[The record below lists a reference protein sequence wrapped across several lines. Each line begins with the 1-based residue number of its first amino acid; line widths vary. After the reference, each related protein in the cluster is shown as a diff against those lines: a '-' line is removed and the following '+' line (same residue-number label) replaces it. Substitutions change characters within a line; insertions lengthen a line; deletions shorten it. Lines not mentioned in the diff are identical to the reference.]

1 MPPKACPRGARRRAP
16 ARSAGALLAAALLA
30 SVPTGAQEPAA
41 RTPGAPSG
49 APATAA
55 QPAPSATA
63 PLRFT
68 VTHRGPTVP
77 WQLELT
83 NAGAA
88 PVALFADPRLLW
100 FEVKVPGKKGLVT
113 CQLPEAVFPD
123 APDPAS
129 ALLLAPGESVTH
141 RFDPRLYCFG
151 DSGQTVLVPGAQIAP
166 RFGWPEQ
173 RRTRWVAGRR
183 VEEVVDT
190 PPHVAHVLDPAAARS
205 LPKDAPPPDV
215 RDHALATVKV
225 LRSDGFALGS
235 EYAAWARARLPS
247 EPAPAGPLQLTLKQ
261 GSDAEAERMATVQ
274 LELRNRGT
282 EPRFVYF
289 RRELVSFE
297 VVGPTGLTECDPEPD
312 RRSPD
317 RQAYERLAPGQS
329 VTVHNRLVELCPRGT
344 FGVPGLY
351 LVHAR
356 FDATHDG
363 AEFELAAFVG
373 RVSTERPVGVRI
385 RTGAHPPPR
394 RMERAAP

>member
-1 MPPKACPRGARRRAP
+1 MPPKACRRGVPRRVP
-16 ARSAGALLAAALLA
+16 ARAASALLAAALLA
-30 SVPTGAQEPAA
+30 SGPTGAEEPAA
-41 RTPGAPSG
+41 KSPGAADG
-49 APATAA
+49 APATGT
-55 QPAPSATA
+55 QIPPSAGS

-77 WQLELT
+77 WQLELV
-83 NAGAA
+83 NEGAA
-88 PVALFADPRLLW
+88 PVALFADPRLVW

-113 CQLPEAVFPD
+113 CRLPEGVFPD

-129 ALLLAPGESVTH
+129 ALLLDPGERVRH

-151 DSGQTVLVPGAQIAP
+151 DAGQSVLVPGAHVTP

-183 VEEVVDT
+183 VEEVVDA

-205 LPKDAPPPDV
+205 LPRDAPPDV
-215 RDHALATVKV
+215 RDHAVANVKL
-225 LRSDGFALGS
+225 LRSEGFALGS

-274 LELRNRGT
+274 LELRNRGA
-282 EPRFVYF
+282 EPRYVYF

-297 VVGPTGLTECDPEPD
+297 VVGPTGLAECDPEPD

-363 AEFELAAFVG
+363 AEFELGAFVG
-373 RVSTERPVGVRI
+373 RVSTERPVAVRI